1 MSNEASVQENN
12 PRKRITKE
20 KIIISAKELFIEN
33 AVENVNMHQI
43 AQRANIGQATLYRNY
58 TKLSDICTDI
68 VREECGVLIDE
79 AREYLNNADENQ
91 AALEK
96 LYQVIVYFISY
107 IEMRVDWVCTVT
119 RASTN
124 YRPIQSPLYQWMR
137 KTITELLTEAD
148 RKKEIRALD
157 IPFTVEAILGTL
169 NNIDDQLLYQEYTS
183 VRILKGIKDLYID
196 GLAAKGYEVKE

>member
-1 MSNEASVQENN
+1 MSNEAVVQEKN

-20 KIIISAKELFIEN
+20 KIIKSAKELFIEN

-58 TKLSDICTDI
+58 TKLSDICADI
-68 VREECGVLIDE
+68 VQEECKILINE
-79 AREYLNNADENQ
+79 TQKFLNNADENQ

-107 IEMRVDWVCTVT
+107 LEPRVDWVCTVT

-137 KTITELLTEAD
+137 KTISELLTEAK
-148 RKKEIRALD
+148 RKKEVITLD

-169 NNIDDQLLYQEYTS
+169 NNIDDQLLYQEYTIE
-183 VRILKGIKDLYID
+183 RILKGIKELYID
-196 GLAAKGYEVKE
+196 GLAVKESEVKK